1 MPRSVIPVSRRLV
14 VVLACLAGLNACAR
28 QGPAAPVSQHA
39 ESRPAL
45 SRAETSS
52 GVVVVQA
59 GDTLYGIARRTGA
72 PLRGLIDANHLQAP
86 YRVQAGQRLQI
97 PRESHAA
104 SAPTPVVAET
114 LSARAPFPP
123 RPQPTVDAAPL
134 PAPAGGMAQP
144 VPPALGGVFP
154 PALPPTLPQ
163 ASSSAAPR
171 PAVPAPPPVAPSNT
185 SVTVEPRGSTAETSS
200 AAAAPSPPATSSP
213 AASPPAAPAD
223 AQPPSR
229 AGRFLWP
236 LRGNILSGFGPKPGG
251 LQNDGIN
258 IAAARGASVR
268 AAENGIVVYA
278 GNELKGFGNLLLVRH
293 ADGWMTAYAHLDEI
307 LVERGASVQRGQ
319 AVAKVGQTG
328 SVASPQL
335 HFEMRRAGR
344 AVDPRSVLAPI
355 QTAAAE

>member
-1 MPRSVIPVSRRLV
+1 
-14 VVLACLAGLNACAR
+14 LAGLNGCAR

-39 ESRPAL
+39 DSRPAL

-97 PRESHAA
+97 PRVADTA

-114 LSARAPFPP
+114 LSALPPFPP
-123 RPQPTVDAAPL
+123 RAQPSVDAAPL
-134 PAPAGGMAQP
+134 PAPAGGIAQP
-144 VPPALGGVFP
+144 VPAAPGGAFP
-154 PALPPTLPQ
+154 PAPSPPLPL
-163 ASSSAAPR
+163 ASSTATPR
-171 PAVPAPPPVAPSNT
+171 PAVPAAGPMAPST
-185 SVTVEPRGSTAETSS
+185 SSVTSEPRGSTAETSS
-200 AAAAPSPPATSSP
+200 AAATSTSA
-213 AASPPAAPAD
+213 AASPPSTPVD
-223 AQPPSR
+223 AQPPLR

-236 LRGNILSGFGPKPGG
+236 LRGNILSSFGPKPGG